1 MNNKNNQYGYFTEGV
16 YYKNGIGKI
25 YSSDIFITFFQKLNL
40 NKEITALGR
49 LSKQAFSPKYQL
61 NKDIKFVNISYYESI
76 RSLIIT
82 LPFYILRNA
91 KKIILFIQT
100 IDLLFV
106 SASGPISILLLWLM
120 EIKRKRV
127 FLFIRQDTRELIKAK
142 YHNSFIPKLIANWIE
157 SSIEKIITKNNNMT
171 IFTFGDAIFSRYS
184 KISNHVIPIA
194 DSRFENSQ
202 IISPIELSPNKES
215 CMNLLYVG
223 RLAIGKGLEF
233 LIETLY
239 ESPTK
244 EFKLTIIGD
253 GDINSDLICLVKELN
268 LVEKVVFKGYVP
280 FGEELLK
287 EYSSNDVLILPSF
300 SEGLPQVVLEAMAR
314 GVIVVATRV
323 GGLPNLIK
331 DGENGFLFEPGDKKG
346 LLRIIREIQ
355 TNELPLLTIR
365 KNGINT
371 AKKFSFEKQATKIY
385 KALKVIDKQM

>member
-16 YYKNGIGKI
+16 YYKNGTGEV
-25 YSSDIFITFFQKLNL
+25 YTSDIFITFFQKLNL

-49 LSKQAFSPKYQL
+49 LAKQEFSPKYQL
-61 NKDIKFVNISYYESI
+61 KKDINFVSISYYKSL

-91 KKIILFIQT
+91 KKIILFIQR

-120 EIKRKRV
+120 KIKRKKN

-142 YHNSFIPKLIANWIE
+142 YHDSFIPKLIANWIE
-157 SSIEKIITKNNNMT
+157 SSIEKIVKKNNNVT
-171 IFTFGDAIFSRYS
+171 IFTFGDDIFSRYS
-184 KISNHVIPIA
+184 KISNFVIPVA

-202 IISPIELSPNKES
+202 IISPIELFTNKES
-215 CMNLLYVG
+215 YKNLLYVG
-223 RLAIGKGLEF
+223 RLAKGKGLEF

-239 ESPTK
+239 ELPIK
-244 EFKLTIIGD
+244 KFKLTIIGD
-253 GDINSDLICLVKELN
+253 GNIKNDLISLVKKLN
-268 LVEKVVFKGYVP
+268 LIEKVVFKGYIP
-280 FGEELLK
+280 FGKRLLK
-287 EYSSNDVLILPSF
+287 EYSSNDVLIFPSF

-314 GVIVVATRV
+314 GVIVIATRV
-323 GGLPNLIK
+323 GGLTNLIK

-346 LLRIIREIQ
+346 LLKIIREIQ

-371 AKKFSFEKQATKIY
+371 AKKYSFEKQATKIY
-385 KALKVIDKQM
+385 KALKMMNS